1 MNAMNKKRGLAGMVA
16 VLFLGLA
23 VLLLSACSDEMEVQ
37 QSYPFK
43 VENMPV
49 PTRIVK
55 GETVEI
61 RCELKREGHF
71 SDARY
76 TIRYFQPDGKG
87 TLRMDD
93 GMVLLPNDRYP
104 LDREVFRLYYTSECE
119 DQQTI
124 DIYFEDNSE
133 PAQLYQ
139 LTFDFN
145 NETEDEDSVVTAD
158 SKELPVTITK
168 PVLPMMKLKAI
179 WFAVLSATIFFP
191 GMPSRAE
198 NPVKASPDRFSLAVE
213 CVKRFE
219 GWHGEKKHWPY
230 VGWGHKVLPG
240 ERFTNSISKA
250 QGDSILREDLRKL
263 CRMFSY
269 LGRDSLLLSEISDN
283 RYYPNPSIILKI
295 QFFIL

>member
-1 MNAMNKKRGLAGMVA
+1 MNIRYPIYEGVYRILTNKKRGLAGMVA

-124 DIYFEDNSE
+124 DIYFEDNSD
-133 PAQLYQ
+133 PAQLFQ

-145 NETEDEDSVVTAD
+145 NETEEKDTIIPIGPIIPIEPIGPIVPIGG
-158 SKELPVTITK
+158 KQLPVTI
-168 PVLPMMKLKAI
+168 
-179 WFAVLSATIFFP
+179 
-191 GMPSRAE
+191 
-198 NPVKASPDRFSLAVE
+198 
-213 CVKRFE
+213 
-219 GWHGEKKHWPY
+219 
-230 VGWGHKVLPG
+230 
-240 ERFTNSISKA
+240 NSH
-250 QGDSILREDLRKL
+250 
-263 CRMFSY
+263 
-269 LGRDSLLLSEISDN
+269 
-283 RYYPNPSIILKI
+283 
-295 QFFIL
+295 